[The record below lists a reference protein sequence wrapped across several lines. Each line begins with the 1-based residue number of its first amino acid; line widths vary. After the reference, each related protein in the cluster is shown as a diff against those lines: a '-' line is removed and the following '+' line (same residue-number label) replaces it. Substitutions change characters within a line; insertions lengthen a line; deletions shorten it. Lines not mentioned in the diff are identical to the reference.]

1 VIRSVAMMIALF
13 WTAPLATEAVEVAG
27 RGAVDLAAFSCSD
40 TPRSTIIQRICY
52 DRQRNHLLVSVGG
65 SYAEYCGLP
74 AATFDAFASAPSMG
88 QFYRSRIAAG
98 GGWFDCDHAA
108 VNRATPN

>member
-1 VIRSVAMMIALF
+1 MMIALF

-88 QFYRSRIAAG
+88 RFYRSGIAGAAG
-98 GGWFDCDHAA
+98 GGQFDCDHAA